1 MATAETVAGAET
13 EPRARLQARV
23 SELVGARRP
32 VRVLDAGCGHRL
44 PIPIADELQVV
55 GIDLDAAQL
64 RPDLDEA
71 IVGDLMASYLGHERF
86 DAIVCWN
93 VLEHVAYP
101 AVVLAR
107 FADAL
112 APGGVAILGLPHAA
126 SVKGLVT
133 KFTPQPVH
141 AWAWRHLFGAG
152 SDHEEF
158 ETVMAW
164 TLRPAG
170 LRRLAASLG
179 LTVEMLEEYES
190 WTQRRV
196 RRRLG
201 LVGRRFK
208 LLARLVRIV
217 TLGQVVLD
225 RTDVVVLLRR
235 AI

>member
-1 MATAETVAGAET
+1 MTVAPAQVET
-13 EPRARLQARV
+13 GPRARLQARV
-23 SELVGARRP
+23 SELVGARHP

-44 PIPIADELQVV
+44 PIPIADDLHVV
-55 GIDLDAAQL
+55 GIDLDATQL
-64 RPDLDEA
+64 RSGLDEA
-71 IVGDLMASYLGHERF
+71 IVGDLVASYLGHERF

-101 AVVLAR
+101 PIVLAR

-141 AWAWRHLFGAG
+141 AWAWRRLFGGG

-190 WTQRRV
+190 WTQRRI
-196 RRRLG
+196 RGRLG
-201 LVGRRFK
+201 LTGRRFRV
-208 LLARLVRIV
+208 LSWLVRTA

-225 RTDVVVLLRR
+225 RTDLVALLRR
-235 AI
+235 AV